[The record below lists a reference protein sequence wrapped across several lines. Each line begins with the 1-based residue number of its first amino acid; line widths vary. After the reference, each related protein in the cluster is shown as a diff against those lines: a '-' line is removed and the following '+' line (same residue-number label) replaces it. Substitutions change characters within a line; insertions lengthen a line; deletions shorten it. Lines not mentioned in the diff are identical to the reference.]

1 MKQIAGVKST
11 DKVKN
16 IVLKFEKILK
26 MFFCD
31 WTFYRY
37 CPQGIDI
44 GNWITANN
52 NDLLTLILCAK
63 IKKCR
68 WIFAKTRIFDFDLDD
83 QGLILVDFWKMKYLL
98 DMTHSPWP
106 IAYESLQL
114 LRYDYVMIFILRNHY
129 VIGQNTRMSHLRSL
143 IYFKFD
149 FITHMSHS
157 DYNIMIT

>member
-63 IKKCR
+63 IIKNVEFSRKLE
-68 WIFAKTRIFDFDLDD
+68 F
-83 QGLILVDFWKMKYLL
+83 LIL
-98 DMTHSPWP
+98 TS
-106 IAYESLQL
+106 
-114 LRYDYVMIFILRNHY
+114 MIKAWSWLTFEKWNICW
-129 VIGQNTRMSHLRSL
+129 IWL
-143 IYFKFD
+143 IVHGPL
-149 FITHMSHS
+149 HMSHCN
-157 DYNIMIT
+157 YNVMITWWLLYYVIIT

>member
-63 IKKCR
+63 IKKNVVEFSRKLEFSILTSMIKAWSWLTFEKWNIC
-68 WIFAKTRIFDFDLDD
+68 WIW
-83 QGLILVDFWKMKYLL
+83 LIVHDPLHMSHCNY
-98 DMTHSPWP
+98 
-106 IAYESLQL
+106 
-114 LRYDYVMIFILRNHY
+114 YVMITWWFLYY
-129 VIGQNTRMSHLRSL
+129 VI
-143 IYFKFD
+143 
-149 FITHMSHS
+149 IT
-157 DYNIMIT
+157 